1 MKTYPQYLE
10 EIFGPGKYQ
19 KLTLNAGHDCP
30 NRNGTL
36 GYGGCIYCSNEA
48 FSPAYCHGHLT
59 LAEQLEA
66 GRQFFS
72 RKYKDK
78 KWLPYFQTYTSTNA
92 DLERLREDYASV
104 LNPADVAGL
113 VVSTRPDT
121 LPQPVIEMLARLTK
135 SVIVEIGAESFHN
148 KTLELLNRRHTAE
161 KTADAVSR
169 CAAVGLHVGLHLIAG
184 LPGETDADLIESVDK
199 ACALPIGS
207 LKLHHLQVLRGT
219 QLAHLVKKGEIQVPE
234 LTVEKYLTLCA
245 EIVQRVPEHIV
256 IERFVAQAPPELV
269 ISPKWGLKNYQFV
282 NLLNNRLG
290 KK

>member
-121 LPQPVIEMLARLTK
+121 LPQP
-135 SVIVEIGAESFHN
+135 
-148 KTLELLNRRHTAE
+148 
-161 KTADAVSR
+161 
-169 CAAVGLHVGLHLIAG
+169 
-184 LPGETDADLIESVDK
+184 P
-199 ACALPIGS
+199 
-207 LKLHHLQVLRGT
+207 
-219 QLAHLVKKGEIQVPE
+219 
-234 LTVEKYLTLCA
+234 
-245 EIVQRVPEHIV
+245 
-256 IERFVAQAPPELV
+256 
-269 ISPKWGLKNYQFV
+269 
-282 NLLNNRLG
+282 
-290 KK
+290 

>member
-78 KWLPYFQTYTSTNA
+78 NGFHTFRPTPPRMPTSRDCVKITP
-92 DLERLREDYASV
+92 LSSIRLMW
-104 LNPADVAGL
+104 
-113 VVSTRPDT
+113 
-121 LPQPVIEMLARLTK
+121 PV
-135 SVIVEIGAESFHN
+135 
-148 KTLELLNRRHTAE
+148 
-161 KTADAVSR
+161 
-169 CAAVGLHVGLHLIAG
+169 
-184 LPGETDADLIESVDK
+184 
-199 ACALPIGS
+199 
-207 LKLHHLQVLRGT
+207 
-219 QLAHLVKKGEIQVPE
+219 
-234 LTVEKYLTLCA
+234 
-245 EIVQRVPEHIV
+245 
-256 IERFVAQAPPELV
+256 
-269 ISPKWGLKNYQFV
+269 WW
-282 NLLNNRLG
+282 
-290 KK
+290 